1 MRSFL
6 VTSAAVSVFVGAAFA
21 QDAAPELRDL
31 SETAPQELDALS
43 GGTELDTLTAEAPP
57 VVREPISVTLRA
69 LDKVIARYV
78 DIVAPINEPV
88 KFGTLEIVARPCHK
102 RPPEEFPETTA
113 FLEIGDYGLEGAA
126 RTPAEAAAEEDAP
139 ELIAEAVDLDAPSDE
154 GAADG
159 YPEGFDPAAVP
170 PGPGGERVFTG
181 WMFASNPALN
191 PLAHPVY
198 DVWVIDCASRVVEP
212 EPQPET
218 DGEASDSTASAS
230 R

>member
-1 MRSFL
+1 MRLGIALSTA
-6 VTSAAVSVFVGAAFA
+6 VAALAGAAYA

-31 SETAPQELDALS
+31 NAPAELDALS
-43 GGTELDTLTAEAPP
+43 EGSELDALAAEGPP

-88 KFGTLEIVARPCHK
+88 RFGTLEIVARTCHK

-113 FLEIGDYGLEGAA
+113 FLEIGDYGLEGAV
-126 RTPAEAAAEEDAP
+126 RTSTEAAAEEAP
-139 ELIAEAVDLDAPSDE
+139 EPIAGAIDLDAAEDAE
-154 GAADG
+154 GERF
-159 YPEGFDPAAVP
+159 PEGFDPAAVP

-212 EPQPET
+212 APQAE
-218 DGEASDSTASAS
+218 GEANESTASGS
-230 R
+230 P